1 MLGTE
6 AERVF
11 GRSNWKDLYSVIS
24 GGGEYRAMTPDGEMI
39 GRLDARFVNS
49 KNSGEISLGGRNWS
63 MVKCDEGHNIVVVV
77 PVWSDTSRIFWT
89 SSGESGFSPL
99 VCRMVTRICS
109 CGGSALNS
117 EHEHEVIQSVLQKTP
132 KAWQERAACLS
143 NKKDQKEGMCLYTL
157 YGSRFNGLL
166 CVLLQD
172 RIGGRV
178 QVKYNDFIIRVKRA
192 GKDGLKERVM
202 QALKEIQNM
211 GKDEIRKVL
220 PVPRSDEWKFSRAL
234 PSNLL
239 SDLSLSDHYHV
250 EEFMKR
256 IKNEQFVA
264 LNSDQ

>member
-1 MLGTE
+1 
-6 AERVF
+6 
-11 GRSNWKDLYSVIS
+11 
-24 GGGEYRAMTPDGEMI
+24 MTPDGEMI
-39 GRLDARFVNS
+39 GKLDARFVNS
-49 KNSGEISLGGRNWS
+49 KDSEEISLGGRNWS

-77 PVWSDTSRIFWT
+77 PSGSDTSRIFWT

-99 VCRMVTRICS
+99 VCRMVQRICS
-109 CGGSALNS
+109 CGGSALELP
-117 EHEHEVIQSVLQKTP
+117 EHEHEVIQPVLQKTP
-132 KAWQERAACLS
+132 AGFGKKGLHIIERKGS
-143 NKKDQKEGMCLYTL
+143 KGKEVLVYSFS
-157 YGSRFNGLL
+157 GSMFNGLL

-178 QVKYNDFIIRVKRA
+178 QVKYNDFIIRVYRA
-192 GKDGLKERVM
+192 GKDGLRECVM
-202 QALKEIQNM
+202 HALKEIQNM

-256 IKNEQFVA
+256 IKSEQFIA